1 MIAQLKPQLR
11 SKRTRR
17 ANLVKAERI
26 AGAADTTRIRLLKAA
41 AAVFAE
47 HGYQDATVRQI
58 CARAGANIA
67 LVNYHFGDKLEL
79 YTEVLRFALQPGPG
93 GVRFDLPSVAG
104 EPAAALRRIVAALV
118 ERAFEAS
125 DQANLRFRLIL
136 NEFVRPGGA
145 TARVVDVVMRPVYER
160 LREIVGAILGLP
172 ANHQKTRLCVHSILG
187 QVAHFAHAS
196 PMLTLLWPEMT
207 MTPPQRELVTEH
219 IAGFSLAYL
228 HAQALP
234 VFGLEANRE

>member
-1 MIAQLKPQLR
+1 MIPR
-11 SKRTRR
+11 PRTKRTRR
-17 ANLVKAERI
+17 VSPVKAGKI
-26 AGAADTTRIRLLKAA
+26 ADAADSTRIRLLKAA

-79 YTEVLRFALQPGPG
+79 YTEVLRFALQAGPG
-93 GVRFDLPSVAG
+93 GTRFDLPSVAF
-104 EPAAALRRIVAALV
+104 EPAEALRRIVGALV
-118 ERAFEAS
+118 DRAFETS

-136 NEFVRPGGA
+136 NEFVRPSGA

-172 ANHQKTRLCVHSILG
+172 VNHQKTRLCVHSILG
-187 QVAHFAHAS
+187 QVAHFAHAR
-196 PMLTLLWPEMT
+196 PMMALLWPEMT
-207 MTPPQRELVTEH
+207 MTPAQRELVTEH
-219 IAGFSLAYL
+219 IAAFSLAYL
-228 HAQALP
+228 HAQTSARVP
-234 VFGLEANRE
+234 S

>member
-1 MIAQLKPQLR
+1 MIPRPQPR
-11 SKRTRR
+11 TKRTRR
-17 ANLVKAERI
+17 AIPVKAGKI
-26 AGAADTTRIRLLKAA
+26 AGAADSTRIRLLKAA

-93 GVRFDLPSVAG
+93 GARFDLPSPAV
-104 EPAAALRRIVAALV
+104 EPAVALRRIVAALV

-136 NEFVRPGGA
+136 NEFVRPSGA
-145 TARVVDVVMRPVYER
+145 TARVVDVVMRPVYEC

-187 QVAHFAHAS
+187 QVAHFAHAR
-196 PMLTLLWPEMT
+196 PMLALLWPEMA
-207 MTPPQRELVTEH
+207 MTPAQRELVTEH
-219 IAGFSLAYL
+219 ITQFSLAYL
-228 HAQALP
+228 RAGA
-234 VFGLEANRE
+234 R